1 MSEKQ
6 KIITFGVKE
15 SLHSRISDVA
25 SSKGQKASDY
35 IKKFVNDYF
44 TDDKEIVRIVLDVPK
59 DKRGDKL
66 YMREWFKQK
75 ADYIIESLYDQ
86 LQKEKPDGP
95 WSKPSAYDHLDE

>member
-66 YMREWFKQK
+66 YMKAWFKQK
-75 ADYIIESLYDQ
+75 TDYLIEQLYDQ
-86 LQKEKPDGP
+86 LAEENPNGP
-95 WSKPSAYDHLDE
+95 WSTPTAHEGYE